1 MIKKIFVVF
10 FSLGLYSITFAQQ
23 NMTLYQMHEITQS
36 NSLNPAIPGDCKWNI
51 GFPGLGNISIAA
63 SSPVSYNDLGAG
75 QDVINGDQLLSLLKP
90 ENLLATNI
98 SLNLLT
104 VGYRMDN
111 TYFQFTMD
119 EKVSA
124 KISFS
129 KNLLEFLLKG
139 NAQFTGQTVEG
150 EFASSSVYYR
160 EYGLNIAHDFG
171 NDTWLGVRA
180 KILSGRLAVHSDKNF
195 MSLYTEPATY
205 ALTLKS
211 DLLIRA
217 SIPGTVEI
225 NPVTEKVTKFNHE
238 IEAKHFIFNPI
249 NIGGA
254 VDLGINKD
262 FESGWN
268 ASASLLNI
276 GVINWNTNVH
286 SFTQRA
292 TLNYNG
298 PTASINNWNDFLDTI
313 KSVGKFNYRG
323 SEIYSQWLSPA
334 LMVGANYPVAEYVRL
349 GLTGYAE
356 LSFAGVPW
364 ALTATA
370 LTDKISNFYGA
381 ISYTVTNNSFVNVG
395 VGLGGRVGAF
405 NIHLITDNVFA
416 IFSPTSQ
423 KYATLQFG
431 INFKFGCGEGG
442 GGKSKKYS
450 SIPCPSY
457 KSSTNSGSIP
467 CPSGRKQ

>member
-1 MIKKIFVVF
+1 MIRKIFVVF
-10 FSLGLYSITFAQQ
+10 FSLGLCSITFAQQ
-23 NMTLYQMHEITQS
+23 NMTLYQMHDITQS
-36 NSLNPAIPGDCKWNI
+36 NSLNPAVPGDCKWNI
-51 GFPGLGNISIAA
+51 GFPGLGNVSIAA

-75 QDVINGDQLLSLLKP
+75 QDVINGGQLLSLLKP
-90 ENLLATNI
+90 ENLIATNI

-124 KISFS
+124 KVSTS
-129 KNLLEFLLKG
+129 KILFEFLLKG

-150 EFASSSVYYR
+150 GFASSSVAYR
-160 EYGLNIAHDFG
+160 EYGLNVAHDFG
-171 NDTWLGVRA
+171 DNTWLGVRA

-211 DLLIRA
+211 DMLIRA
-217 SIPGTVEI
+217 SVPGTVEI
-225 NPVTEKVTKFNHE
+225 NPVTEKVTKFKPE
-238 IEAKHFIFNPI
+238 IEVKDFIFNPI

-254 VDLGINKD
+254 IDLGVTKD
-262 FESGWN
+262 FESGWK
-268 ASASLLNI
+268 ASASLINI
-276 GVINWNTNVH
+276 GVINWNKNIHT
-286 SFTQRA
+286 FTQRA
-292 TLNYNG
+292 TLDYSG
-298 PTASINNWNDFLDTI
+298 PTSSINHWNDLLDTV
-313 KSVGKFNYRG
+313 KSIARFNYKG
-323 SEIYSQWLSPA
+323 NEIYSQWLSPSF
-334 LMVGANYPVAEYVRL
+334 MVGVNYPVAEYVRL
-349 GLTGYAE
+349 GLTGYTE
-356 LSFAGVPW
+356 LSFAGAPW
-364 ALTATA
+364 AITATA
-370 LTDKISNFYGA
+370 LTDEISNFYGA

-416 IFSPTSQ
+416 VFSPTSQ

-442 GGKSKKYS
+442 GGKSTKYS

-457 KSSTNSGSIP
+457 KGSNDSGSVP
-467 CPSGRKQ
+467 CPSGRK